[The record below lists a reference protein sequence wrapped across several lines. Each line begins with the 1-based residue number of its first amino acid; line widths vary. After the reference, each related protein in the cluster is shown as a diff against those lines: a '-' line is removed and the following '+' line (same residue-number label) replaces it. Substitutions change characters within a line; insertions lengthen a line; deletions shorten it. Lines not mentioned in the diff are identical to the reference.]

1 MMKST
6 FITLAKSLLLLGII
20 LTGCRN
26 PVIDQAAMDNP
37 VLFDTIVTS
46 ERYHLL
52 GDSTNPYCS
61 LESSFIYPSDYPDKE
76 MLQQLQK
83 HFLTSF
89 FGEDNA
95 SSDPKTAMDNYA
107 KKYVNGYK
115 LLEQEPALFSPESR
129 QKTSLESMFTY
140 YEISSN
146 AIHFNQYNLLSY
158 SDFIEFY
165 TGGAHGKHAY
175 NNHVLSLLTGKALN
189 EQDIFID
196 GYQDELAEIIML
208 AIAKDHEV
216 TLPEELENMGYF
228 NVKEIYPNNNFYVD
242 ADGITYTY
250 NEYEIAAYYIG
261 KTDVLLP
268 FEAIRHLIRE
278 DSPVTTL
285 ALLKK

>member
-6 FITLAKSLLLLGII
+6 FITLAKSLIMFGII

-26 PVIDQAAMDNP
+26 PVINQAAMDNP
-37 VLFDTIVTS
+37 VLFDTILTS

-95 SSDPKTAMDNYA
+95 SSDPQTAMDSYA
-107 KKYVNGYK
+107 KKYVNSYK
-115 LLEQEPALFSPESR
+115 ELEQEPALFSPESR
-129 QKTSLESMFTY
+129 QNTLVESMFTY

-146 AIHFNQYNLLSY
+146 EIHFNQYNLLSY

-175 NNHVLSLLTGKALN
+175 NNHVLSLLTGEPLN

-196 GYQDELAEIIML
+196 GFQDELAEIIVHF
-208 AIAKDHEV
+208 IAKDHEA

-278 DSPVTTL
+278 DSPVTPL
-285 ALLKK
+285 ALFKK